1 MEISYPVYSILGS
14 AVPSKDGTVTFTYSE
29 TTNEEEELIYNF
41 KVVDDTSM
49 KADTLGKRRLLIL
62 NSGASLQKVG
72 KAIFFL
78 GDLIKIAKRGMY
90 FIDSTGRVFQYRK
103 STRAKL
109 QFKRLINVIPIATG
123 GAILEVEGIHSRFKC
138 LFLPKTLEL
147 YVGVLEFGKSHIL
160 YGLYE
165 QPYKSSWRMI

>member
-1 MEISYPVYSILGS
+1 MYSILGS